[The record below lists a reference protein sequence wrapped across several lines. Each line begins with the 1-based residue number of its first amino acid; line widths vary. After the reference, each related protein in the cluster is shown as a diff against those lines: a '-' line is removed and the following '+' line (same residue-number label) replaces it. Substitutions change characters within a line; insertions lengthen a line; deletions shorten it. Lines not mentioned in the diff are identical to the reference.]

1 MAAVRAYEVR
11 DRTGIDKKSRFTIR
25 ESAARPHYMEI
36 TVFGMGYVGCVTAA
50 CLAEMGHSVTGVDL
64 QGVKVSLIN
73 SGKSPVIEPGLE
85 ELIRCGVDAGRL
97 QATQRVRR
105 LGDISLVCVGTPSN
119 ENGSLGLAQM
129 ERVMSEIGGL
139 LRSANGFHVV
149 VVRSTVL
156 PGTVNNVVR
165 PLLEQESGKEDGKHF
180 GICMNPEF
188 MRETTA
194 IHDFYH
200 PPFTIVGTCDNRAVE
215 RVAALYSSLKAPM
228 EQTSIPVAELIKYVS
243 NAFHALKVC
252 FANEIGNLSKGMGI
266 DSHQVMD
273 IFCKDTKLNISP
285 YYLKPGFAFGGS
297 CLPKDLRAILYKAKQ
312 LDLELPL
319 VGAVLE
325 TNRKQVEV
333 AINLIRKTGK
343 SRVGVLGLS
352 FKAGTDDLRE
362 SPIVLL
368 IETLIGKGHKLA
380 IYDEEVALA
389 KLVGA
394 NKRYIEE
401 TIPHISSLMVPSPKE
416 VIEASDVV
424 VVGKNSP
431 QIQEAVANNSD
442 SKLVIDLVRLP
453 FECVRAS
460 QNYKGICW

>member
-1 MAAVRAYEVR
+1 M
-11 DRTGIDKKSRFTIR
+11 D
-25 ESAARPHYMEI
+25 I

-64 QGVKVSLIN
+64 QEIKISLIN
-73 SGKSPVIEPGLE
+73 SGSSPVIEPGLDQ
-85 ELIRCGVDAGRL
+85 LIRRQVAAGRL
-97 QATQRVRR
+97 RASSSVER

-119 ENGSLGLAQM
+119 ENGSFGLGQV
-129 ERVMSEIGGL
+129 ERVVAQIGEL
-139 LRSANGFHVV
+139 LRTDHKFRVV

-156 PGTVNNVVR
+156 PGTVENVIR
-165 PLLEQESGKEDGKHF
+165 PLLEQTSGKMDGKDF

-200 PPFTIVGTCDNRAVE
+200 TPFTIIGACDDRSFEQVAAMYSSVKSPVE
-215 RVAALYSSLKAPM
+215 RVP
-228 EQTSIPVAELIKYVS
+228 IPVAELIKYAS

-266 DSHQVMD
+266 DSHKVME

-285 YYLKPGFAFGGS
+285 YYLRPGFAFGGS

-312 LDLELPL
+312 LDLELPVL
-319 VGAVLE
+319 GAVLE
-325 TNRKQVEV
+325 TNRKQVEL
-333 AINLIRKTGK
+333 AFNLIRQAGK
-343 SRVGVLGLS
+343 NRVGVLGLS
-352 FKAGTDDLRE
+352 FKGGSDDLRE
-362 SPIVLL
+362 SPIVVL

-389 KLVGA
+389 RLVGA
-394 NKRYIEE
+394 NKHYIEQA
-401 TIPHISSLMVPSPKE
+401 IPHISSLMVPSPKE

-424 VVGKNSP
+424 VVGKNNP
-431 QIQEAVANNSD
+431 KIQDAIANHSD
-442 SKLVIDLVRLP
+442 SKLIIDLIRLP
-453 FECVRAS
+453 PEAVKPS
-460 QNYKGICW
+460 PNYQGICW